1 MKCCR
6 CPFVPAQGPEGDADE
21 CGYWENFGTV
31 WKDGQE
37 GCRLTRRQI
46 EKIEDQHADYLGM
59 MGLEMGMEMDFKTMG
74 ISMDKVVSDCCHMIG
89 LDGIRHKPY
98 MRHGKKFFRPWRNYW
113 CGREPGLEWMSSDAI
128 GLAEK
133 WQDWEDRYPYYR
145 LTRKGLEWLGRRIG
159 IVIHDERDE

>member
-59 MGLEMGMEMDFKTMG
+59 VGLEMGMEMDFKSLG
-74 ISMDKVVSDCCHMIG
+74 IEMDKVVSDCQHMIG

-98 MRHGKKFFRPWRNYW
+98 IRHGKKYFRPWRNYW
-113 CGREPGLEWMSSDAI
+113 CGREPGLEWMSADAI

-133 WQDWEDRYPYYR
+133 WQDGKYSYYR
-145 LTRKGLEWLGRRIG
+145 LTREGLDWLGRQIG